1 MAQER
6 GTERADDSQP
16 EARDGDD
23 RESIWSILSKYKR
36 WYFGLFSGQI
46 VVAAIWL
53 TQRAIADQSLPGIA
67 DKILSVWQ
75 NMAPV
80 AISSAAIALAL
91 TDIWG
96 TMMVIAS
103 WLEDELKK
111 RRQRQIKAA
120 VEKAVEEAS
129 VNARTEGRAE
139 GFEQASRRW
148 EEWNRRREAAAA
160 AGEKFDEPPPGMETG
175 INGRQQEE

>member
-1 MAQER
+1 
-6 GTERADDSQP
+6 
-16 EARDGDD
+16 
-23 RESIWSILSKYKR
+23 
-36 WYFGLFSGQI
+36 
-46 VVAAIWL
+46 
-53 TQRAIADQSLPGIA
+53 
-67 DKILSVWQ
+67 
-75 NMAPV
+75 MAPV

-96 TMMVIAS
+96 TLMVIAS

-120 VEKAVEEAS
+120 VEKAVKEAR
-129 VNARTEGRAE
+129 VDARTEGRAEGHAE

-148 EEWNRRREAAAA
+148 EEWNQRREAAAA